1 MDKSFKTGLISVS
14 AVAGCITIYF
24 TALLYPSA
32 SSQGAQPQLPS
43 PVATVIYSPLP
54 ANIYNDDG
62 LSEGLV
68 PPKLYDETPKIVAL
82 PPKPRTKPAIKQR
95 QKRRIAMRSVRRW
108 TSSTN
113 CLPGTLKRQVNKLE
127 SRFGRIRIISTFRR
141 GARIAGSGRRS
152 RHASCAAIDFK
163 AAKGQH
169 SRVVRWLRS
178 NHRGGL
184 GTYSCAM
191 HHIHID
197 NGPRLRWHHC
207 VNKAGRPLR
216 RRHASRSN

>member
-1 MDKSFKTGLISVS
+1 MDKSFKTGLIGASVIF
-14 AVAGCITIYF
+14 GCITIYF

-32 SSQGAQPQLPS
+32 SYQGPQGP
-43 PVATVIYSPLP
+43 ATSTKMVYSPLP
-54 ANIYNDDG
+54 ARIYEPEDGEDDEPYSHE
-62 LSEGLV
+62 LES
-68 PPKLYDETPKIVAL
+68 ETPKLVAI
-82 PPKPRTKPAIKQR
+82 PPKPRTKPAMPQR
-95 QKRRIAMRSVRRW
+95 QKRRMAMRSVRRW

-113 CLPGTLKRQVNKLE
+113 CLPSSLKRQVNKLE
-127 SRFGRIRIISTFRR
+127 SQFGRIRIISTFRR

-152 RHASCAAIDFK
+152 RHADCRAIDFK

-169 SRVVRWLRS
+169 SKVVRWLRA

-216 RRHASRSN
+216 RRHASVSK